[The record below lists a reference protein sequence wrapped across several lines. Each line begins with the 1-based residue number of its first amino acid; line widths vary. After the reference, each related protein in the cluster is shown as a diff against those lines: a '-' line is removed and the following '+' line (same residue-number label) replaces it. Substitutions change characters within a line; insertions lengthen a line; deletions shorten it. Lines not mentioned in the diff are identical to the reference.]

1 MFVDAIPDVPGCLEI
16 ARLKLQ
22 SRRAKGASFTAQ
34 APSNLGSQFVQRTP
48 AFLNYVLSY
57 GSYMCSEMRFSY
69 AWPIESKSNCK
80 KWHERMGARG
90 GKERGKEGRKEGR
103 QAGRQA
109 DRFRQTDRQTNR
121 QTDRGR
127 ERERYTK
134 REREREGEKE
144 RREKKEKER
153 ERKRNKEK
161 KR

>member
-90 GKERGKEGRKEGR
+90 GKERGKEGRKG
-103 QAGRQA
+103 GRQA
-109 DRFRQTDRQTNR
+109 DRQTDSDRQTDR